1 MVLYNHVILVCFLI
15 ERCIT
20 KIFESPVTNKAL
32 TNHVISTPTVTSA
45 QVCEIECF
53 LEIKCESYNFGAKEG
68 GGHVCELSD
77 SDAVRDP
84 LEWTTKEG
92 FVYRGTKVLITLHN
106 VYTKSLAI
114 HFLVASTQLVISL
127 VLQPPLKLIGPV
139 LPIRM

>member
-1 MVLYNHVILVCFLI
+1 MVLHSNVILFCYLV

-53 LEIKCESYNFGAKEG
+53 LEIKCESYNFGPKEG

-92 FVYRGTKVLITLHN
+92 FVYRGTKVLMTLHN

-127 VLQPPLKLIGPV
+127 VLQSSL
-139 LPIRM
+139 